1 MILNDKVPCRT
12 TKRSLNSIYCEMR
25 KLGEFLMSDPFDSRE
40 KGYEAKFKH
49 NEELTF
55 KIDARRNKL
64 LGLWLAEKFGIDGP
78 HAESYAK
85 EVIMADMDEPG
96 IEDVVRKVMVDIKA
110 RDIKISENEL
120 RQKIEELDVVA
131 ASQIK

>member
-1 MILNDKVPCRT
+1 
-12 TKRSLNSIYCEMR
+12 
-25 KLGEFLMSDPFDSRE
+25 MSDPFDSRE

-49 NEELTF
+49 SEEQIF
-55 KIDARRNKL
+55 KIEARRNKL

-78 HAESYAK
+78 HAENYAK

-131 ASQIK
+131 TSQIK